1 MSDTRSPVWMTEAAL
16 AALQEELVRLE
27 ATPQDETAPRL
38 LEVRDLIRRAET
50 GPKPDDGLVEPGM
63 TVTVRFAGDDDTET
77 FLLGERALFQSL
89 GDTEL
94 DVYSPESPLG
104 AALLGHSVGDTVT
117 YTAPTGRALEVSVVA
132 AAPFA

>member
-63 TVTVRFAGDDDTET
+63 TVTVRFAGNDDTET